1 MKKTI
6 IIALVLLSTAPAAKS
21 QDVNTSSVS
30 STLFKN
36 KLDSASYAMGA
47 SIAKDLKSRSLTG
60 LNYGLFVQAMQ
71 DVFKGQAPA
80 LDMMQGQ
87 QAIMACFA
95 DAKNAAAEPLKAEAK
110 RFLEENKKRKGVL
123 TTASGLQYEVLKA
136 TKAPQPKATD
146 EVTVHYKGTLV
157 NGKQFDSSYDR
168 NEPAKFGLNQVI
180 KGWTEGVQLMT
191 VGSKFKFYIPAE
203 LAYGE
208 NGAGQDIPPYSV
220 LIFEI
225 ELLKIGQ

>member
-1 MKKTI
+1 MKKTFLSLLLFSG
-6 IIALVLLSTAPAAKS
+6 IAFGAQAQQAKIDS
-21 QDVNTSSVS
+21 LKLT
-30 STLFKN
+30 FKSR
-36 KLDSASYAMGA
+36 LDSASYAMGA
-47 SIAKDLKSRSLTG
+47 AIAQDLKSRSLSE
-60 LNYGLFVQAMQ
+60 LNYTLLVQAMQ
-71 DVFKGQAPA
+71 DVFKGKGPA
-80 LDMMQGQ
+80 LDMIQGQ

-95 DAKNAAAEPLKAEAK
+95 DAKNAAAAPLKAEAK

-136 TKAPQPKATD
+136 TKAAQPKATD
-146 EVTVHYKGTLV
+146 EVTVHYRGTLV

-168 NEPAKFGLNQVI
+168 NEPAKFTLNQVI

-191 VGSKFKFYIPAE
+191 LGSKYKFYIPAE
-203 LAYGE
+203 LGYGE
-208 NGAGQDIPPYSV
+208 NGAGQDIPPHSV